1 MNAVLTF
8 NQLLLQLQMQQK
20 DLLEGS
26 PSKSFHSEEI
36 LKQRIEKKKT
46 MAKIL
51 IQTYS
56 FRGKAN

>member
-51 IQTYS
+51 I
-56 FRGKAN
+56 

>member
-8 NQLLLQLQMQQK
+8 NQLLLQLQIQQK

-26 PSKSFHSEEI
+26 PNKSSICSEEA
-36 LKQRIEKKKT
+36 LKQRIQKKKT

-51 IQTYS
+51 I
-56 FRGKAN
+56 